1 MKEEKKLVLKR
12 KENSEGEADVADVAA
27 DVEASLESTTCVTV
41 DNALERLQRSWDSKN
56 IRDDYE
62 I

>member
-1 MKEEKKLVLKR
+1 MLKR